1 MTKLEQAARQLLSVI
16 ENGMIDINAVTALKE
31 ALDHSGEANEM
42 VEFFSKEMK
51 NKISVARAQEQAEQ
65 EPVAYLCP
73 SFVDN
78 FAIGRYE
85 TCEQKDYGA
94 FPVYAA
100 PVRTKDLTED
110 EIIDELNKRKFD
122 WVAVR
127 STTYIIDSAEIKEF
141 ARAIIAADR
150 EKNK

>member
-1 MTKLEQAARQLLSVI
+1 MTQDEIIRMAREAGAGLLHNDEWVIFGNEKLERFAAL
-16 ENGMIDINAVTALKE
+16 
-31 ALDHSGEANEM
+31 
-42 VEFFSKEMK
+42 
-51 NKISVARAQEQAEQ
+51 VAAHEREKQAEQ
-65 EPVAYLCP
+65 SGGPVGVIGWAANIPNTMEEVHWEDECP
-73 SFVDN
+73 P
-78 FAIGRYE
+78 IGTTLY
-85 TCEQKDYGA
+85 TT
-94 FPVYAA
+94 

-141 ARAIIAADR
+141 ARAVIAADR